1 MVTTS
6 ILDIGMN
13 RMKLIYLAT
22 PYSKYEKGRNMAFYE
37 ASMKTAELMLAGHYV
52 FSPIV
57 HSHSIEEIG
66 MGFAGAMDGDWWLN
80 QDFAVLERCDELW
93 VYQLPGWNESYGVR
107 REMQYA
113 DDLGIPIKFVKYNN
127 EQTGI
132 D

>member
-1 MVTTS
+1 MQS
-6 ILDIGMN
+6 GY
-13 RMKLIYLAT
+13 K
-22 PYSKYEKGRNMAFYE
+22 
-37 ASMKTAELMLAGHYV
+37 V
-52 FSPIV
+52 FCPIA
-57 HSHSIEEIG
+57 HSHAIEHYATASDRWTTR
-66 MGFAGAMDGDWWLN
+66 MNGDWWLE

-93 VYQLPGWNESYGVR
+93 VYELPGWTESYGVR